1 MGLPRLGSRMRLL
14 LITMLPMLVLFLT
27 LTWYGY
33 QSRQE
38 EVRAELA
45 ERGQLLAAALASS
58 GEYSILHGQFDDLK
72 LSIHAMLQGDTAIKR
87 VTLLDEARKPLLD
100 VVSPTAGMSERRYY
114 EAPIHKRLLYVTG
127 GGNRNVGTMGYVQ
140 VRMSPT
146 ALLEKQSRRF
156 YIELGVASM
165 GLLACTA
172 LAFHMTS
179 GFDASLKA
187 SMQAL
192 RAADEEKRRLLRRV
206 NTAVEDERKSIALE
220 IHDELNATLI
230 AVRLEAQQVA
240 AMAAQAQPA
249 PLADEIRSKAQN
261 ITKLAL
267 NLYNSGRSLVRRL
280 RPEVLDMLGL
290 QGALEEIVSQY
301 DGPECRFTLHADGD
315 FAGLDSNVAI
325 SAYRIVQEAMSNIV
339 KHAHARHATVEI
351 ARRDGAVHIA
361 VVDDG
366 IGFDPAHAAEGIGLA
381 GMKERVHALGGRFE
395 LACANG
401 TRVGIVL
408 PERMGA

>member
-1 MGLPRLGSRMRLL
+1 MRPAGFSTRTRLL
-14 LITMLPMLVLFLT
+14 LITMLPVLALFLT
-27 LTWYGY
+27 LTWYSY

-38 EVRAELA
+38 EVHAELA

-58 GEYSILHGQFDDLK
+58 GEYSILHGRFDDLK
-72 LSIHAMLQGDTAIKR
+72 LAIHGMQQGDTAIKR

-100 VVSPTAGMSERRYY
+100 VVSPGAGAAEGRYY
-114 EAPIHKRLLYVTG
+114 EAAIHKRLLYVTG

-146 ALLEKQSRRF
+146 ELLARQSRRF
-156 YIELGVASM
+156 YLELGVACL
-165 GLLACTA
+165 GLMACMA

-187 SMQAL
+187 SLQAL
-192 RAADEEKRRLLRRV
+192 RAADDEKRRLLQRV

-220 IHDELNATLI
+220 IHDELNATLV
-230 AVRLEAQQVA
+230 AVRLEAQQIA

-249 PLADEIRSKAQN
+249 PLAEEMRGKAQN

-290 QGALEEIVSQY
+290 QGALEEMASQY
-301 DGPECRFTLHADGD
+301 DAPECRVALHAEGD

-325 SAYRIVQEAMSNIV
+325 SAYRVVQEALSNVV
-339 KHAHARHATVEI
+339 KHARARQATVDI
-351 ARRDGAVHIA
+351 ARRGGAVHIA
-361 VVDDG
+361 IADDG
-366 IGFDPAHAAEGIGLA
+366 IGFDPARTAEGVGLA
-381 GMKERVHALGGRFE
+381 GMKERVHALGGSFE
-395 LACANG
+395 LASANG
-401 TRVGIVL
+401 TRIVIVL
-408 PERMGA
+408 PE